1 MQKRYK
7 AAIALGVSLLGAGI
21 SYPYAAAGFWEGM
34 LHNGFLAASIGGLA
48 DWFAVTA
55 LFRKPLGI
63 SYRTQILT
71 RNRERIMNAIV
82 DFASQD
88 LLSVEN
94 IMQVVEKQDT
104 ARMMVDYLR
113 LRDGR
118 QKLLD
123 VLDHVLLSVARQTD
137 ARQLVRQ
144 LRPLLAELLQQI
156 PMEKVAG
163 HLLVLL
169 DSASTRHAVAAFV
182 QKFGL
187 ELLAADSVQHFLLT
201 HIVQLRKSYEAG
213 SAGRAFVLG
222 LIDLSDEKI
231 LQLLND
237 RCRAWLLSLE
247 EPTSPAAAAL
257 DDHWRSICEME
268 AIKQQAAALW
278 KHWTTGLADSDS
290 WEDAFCSWLSGQL
303 HAEQPVWL
311 LTLNQLAEDKLT
323 QFAQSEELQQRYD
336 RLIKKMIAE
345 RLQEHHP
352 LLRQLIQQRLDEF
365 SNEELTEFV
374 ESRIAD
380 DLQMIRINGSLVGAV
395 VGMLLYAVVFC
406 IEKVYTC

>member
-1 MQKRYK
+1 
-7 AAIALGVSLLGAGI
+7 
-21 SYPYAAAGFWEGM
+21 
-34 LHNGFLAASIGGLA
+34 
-48 DWFAVTA
+48 
-55 LFRKPLGI
+55 
-63 SYRTQILT
+63 
-71 RNRERIMNAIV
+71 
-82 DFASQD
+82 
-88 LLSVEN
+88 
-94 IMQVVEKQDT
+94 
-104 ARMMVDYLR
+104 
-113 LRDGR
+113 
-118 QKLLD
+118 
-123 VLDHVLLSVARQTD
+123 
-137 ARQLVRQ
+137 
-144 LRPLLAELLQQI
+144 
-156 PMEKVAG
+156 
-163 HLLVLL
+163 
-169 DSASTRHAVAAFV
+169 
-182 QKFGL
+182 
-187 ELLAADSVQHFLLT
+187 
-201 HIVQLRKSYEAG
+201 
-213 SAGRAFVLG
+213 
-222 LIDLSDEKI
+222 
-231 LQLLND
+231 
-237 RCRAWLLSLE
+237 
-247 EPTSPAAAAL
+247 
-257 DDHWRSICEME
+257 ME